1 MSTPVRAERWSSL
14 LCKLVTLVLVCGC
27 GARHVDPY
35 TGTWH
40 LDLDRSGGEP
50 RTQTL
55 SIQVR
60 DNTETYR
67 SEMVWPN
74 GRRQI
79 TTYTAG
85 YDGGEYPSTTVIA
98 EPGGKTA
105 QREDVVVLKRL
116 DAARRERYWHQGGR
130 LVRILRREISPD
142 GRTLTSQ
149 LVDVDE
155 AGNESAGPK
164 LVFERSRR

>member
-1 MSTPVRAERWSSL
+1 LSCPQLVSSSSHV
-14 LCKLVTLVLVCGC
+14 LVALVLVLVFGC
-27 GARHVDPY
+27 AARHIDPY

-40 LDLDRSGGEP
+40 LDLARSGGEP

-55 SIQVR
+55 SIQVH

-67 SEMVWPN
+67 SEMVWPS

-79 TTYTAG
+79 TTYTAE
-85 YDGGEYPSTTVIA
+85 YDGREYPSTTVIA
-98 EPGGKTA
+98 EPDGKTV
-105 QREDVVVLKRL
+105 QRDDVVVLKKL